1 MTRKEYGRQQKAA
14 AIEEERANPSSR
26 FKKKA
31 MERAAERERI
41 AQEKYDRQN
50 DENKGFRKKALER
63 AEEREQEA
71 RERYEEQQNKESRF
85 SALAKNAP
93 LYERPK
99 GKSVWLEETG
109 NEIEFLGKK
118 KIGCFSNSFLLS
130 GRRN

>member
-1 MTRKEYGRQQKAA
+1 
-14 AIEEERANPSSR
+14 
-26 FKKKA
+26 

-93 LYERPK
+93 LCGRPK

-109 NEIEFLGKK
+109 NEIEFSGKK
-118 KIGCFSNSFLLS
+118 KIGCFSNLFYVGEEKLTNLW
-130 GRRN
+130 